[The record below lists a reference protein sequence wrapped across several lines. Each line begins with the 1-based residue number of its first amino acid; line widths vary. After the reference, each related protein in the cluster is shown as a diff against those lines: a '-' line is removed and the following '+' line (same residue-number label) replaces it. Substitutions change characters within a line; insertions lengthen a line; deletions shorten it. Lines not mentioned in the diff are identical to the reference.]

1 MVVRQLFTRIDKEYG
16 EGSLFLFQQ
25 VQQREFLQSVGFPA
39 QAFDPVPVYRLLEIA
54 AAGAKSGL
62 DRRTTRPWLGPCRAG
77 PPRRRR
83 GLGHHH
89 AVRRGRLPPT
99 RPGKR
104 LKQVKN
110 LEGKERKAPPFPEN
124 PIDPLAAL
132 EFFVLFPGEL
142 TADDT
147 L

>member
-1 MVVRQLFTRIDKEYG
+1 VVVRQLFTCINKEDG
-16 EGSLFLFQQ
+16 EGSFFLFQQ
-25 VQQREFLQSVGFPA
+25 VQQRGFLQPVGLAA
-39 QAFDPVPVYRLLEIA
+39 QPFNPVPVYRLLEMA

-62 DRRTTRPWLGPCRAG
+62 NWRTA
-77 PPRRRR
+77 RR
-83 GLGHHH
+83 GLS
-89 AVRRGRLPPT
+89 
-99 RPGKR
+99 
-104 LKQVKN
+104 QVKN
-110 LEGKERKAPPFPEN
+110 LEGKERKAPPLPEN

>member
-1 MVVRQLFTRIDKEYG
+1 MVVRKLFTRIDKEYG
-16 EGSLFLFQQ
+16 EGSFFLFQQ
-25 VQQREFLQSVGFPA
+25 AQEGLFLQSVGLPA
-39 QAFDPVPVYRLLEIA
+39 QPLDPVPVNRLLEMA

-62 DRRTTRPWLGPCRAG
+62 NRRTARPGLGP
-77 PPRRRR
+77 
-83 GLGHHH
+83 HHSG
-89 AVRRGRLPPT
+89 RRGRVPPAHP
-99 RPGKR
+99 RQR

-124 PIDPLAAL
+124 PIDPFAAL

>member
-1 MVVRQLFTRIDKEYG
+1 
-16 EGSLFLFQQ
+16 LFLQP
-25 VQQREFLQSVGFPA
+25 VGFPA
-39 QAFDPVPVYRLLEIA
+39 QPFDPVPVYRLLEMA

-62 DRRTTRPWLGPCRAG
+62 DRRTARPGLGP
-77 PPRRRR
+77 
-83 GLGHHH
+83 
-89 AVRRGRLPPT
+89 RRGRWCG
-99 RPGKR
+99 RW

-110 LEGKERKAPPFPEN
+110 FEGKERKAPPFPEN
-124 PIDPLAAL
+124 PIDPFAAL